1 MRVMVMMVMTMKV
14 VMMTMV
20 VMLAIISGK
29 DAILGCCDCTA
40 DGGEELV
47 EEEEEDYKV
56 YSNSNN
62 TDLN

>member
-1 MRVMVMMVMTMKV
+1 
-14 VMMTMV
+14 MV